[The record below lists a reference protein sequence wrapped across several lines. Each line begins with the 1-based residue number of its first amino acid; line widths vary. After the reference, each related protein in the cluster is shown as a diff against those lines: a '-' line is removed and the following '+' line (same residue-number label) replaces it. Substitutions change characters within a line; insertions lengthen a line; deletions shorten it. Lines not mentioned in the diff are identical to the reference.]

1 MIATAPADGLQD
13 VRACRSWPRV
23 RLAELLRPADVPV
36 TVRQDQSYPNFGIYS
51 FGRGL
56 FAKPD
61 IDGMRTSTTTLYR
74 VKAGNF
80 IYSRLFAFEGSY
92 GLVDEQFDGYFV
104 SNEYPSFELDRSRI
118 HPGYLRAYFQH
129 PEVWRAIAKG
139 SKGVGSR
146 RVRVQPDQ
154 VLRHSL
160 PLPPLIEQNAL
171 VARIDALTEKTRQV
185 EAHLDA
191 VERAS
196 SAMILALHHQL
207 ARGRSVRLGD
217 LIEVDEI
224 SEEVALAGSYPQ
236 VGVRGFGG
244 GLFPKSALSGAATSY
259 RTFNRLYA
267 GAIVLS
273 QVKAWEGAIA
283 VCPDDLSDSFVS
295 PEYRTFR
302 CIEGKARPDYLGEV
316 FKTEWFWSR
325 LKDATRGVGARR
337 ERTRP
342 EQFLKVEIPMPTLA
356 DQTKGMEILE
366 NLSRLKVRHAAIRA
380 ANAALLPATLERI
393 FAAG

>member
-1 MIATAPADGLQD
+1 MSRPVSVDD
-13 VRACRSWPRV
+13 VRNEQQERAWPRIP
-23 RLAELLRPADVPV
+23 LSELLRPADVAV
-36 TVRQDQSYPNFGIYS
+36 SVQQGQSYPNFGIYS

-61 IDGMRTSTTTLYR
+61 IEGMRTSASTLYR

-92 GLVDEQFDGYFV
+92 GLVGDQFDGHFV

-118 HPGYLRAYFQH
+118 NPGFLRAYFLQ
-129 PEVWRAIAKG
+129 PDVWRAIAMG

-154 VLRHSL
+154 LLRHSL
-160 PLPPLIEQNAL
+160 PLPSLAEQNAL
-171 VARIDALTEKTRQV
+171 VARLDALTEKTRQV

-196 SAMILALHHQL
+196 SAMILSLHHQL
-207 ARGRSVRLGD
+207 ARGRSVHLGD
-217 LIEVDEI
+217 LIELHEI
-224 SEEVALAGSYPQ
+224 SEGVVLTGSYPQ

-244 GLFPKSALSGAATSY
+244 GLFPKPTLSGAATAY

-273 QVKAWEGAIA
+273 QVKGWEGAIA
-283 VCPDDLSDSFVS
+283 VCPEYLSNWFVS

-302 CIEGKARPDYLGEV
+302 CKDGKARADYLGEL

-325 LKDATRGVGARR
+325 LQDATRGVGARR

-356 DQTKGMEILE
+356 DQSRGMEILSG
-366 NLSRLKVRHAAIRA
+366 LSRLKAKHTTIRA

-393 FAAG
+393 FAAD